1 MTTQETLDN
10 IPKKYL
16 KPNISLSAEIV
27 GINRSSFH
35 MEYVKE
41 GKVTRSEDE
50 RGKPYINI
58 QELIRVFGFNTVIE
72 GIKNLETPEIEAK
85 NTEDTL
91 NSVKNSAN
99 KHNPT
104 QTKTQETALKTLTYD
119 EFLDLKLKLQA
130 SEKDLERDRERIKML
145 EASLSEEKQRTRE
158 AESRAE
164 KYYGDLT
171 GSMRLLEDKTKTID
185 NLLAD
190 QAFQKQPW
198 WKKILGKPSNKNAPV
213 APQSTEDAVK
223 SSKG

>member
-72 GIKNLETPEIEAK
+72 GIKNLETPDSETK
-85 NTEDTL
+85 NTN
-91 NSVKNSAN
+91 NSSENSNN
-99 KHNPT
+99 KHNPAHLE
-104 QTKTQETALKTLTYD
+104 TQETALKTLTYD

-130 SEKDLERDRERIKML
+130 SEKDLERDRERIKLL
-145 EASLSEEKQRTRE
+145 EASLIEEKQRTRE

-185 NLLAD
+185 SLLAE

-198 WKKILGKPSNKNAPV
+198 WKKLIPKPSNKNAPV
-213 APQSTEDAVK
+213 PAQSIEDAVK